1 MTLRNGRS
9 IGQKPQGVNGSMGK
23 LKATMGEGK
32 RQTVGQVAAVEAR
45 SAVGRPQRSE
55 DARGAKRVGDPT
67 MSAVRSSPATNRGE
81 LEAQAIAAHSAVQL
95 VMSDNGEV
103 KTIAVRVPTNG
114 QIACIDGLRIVIG
127 EETFAGVVQ
136 GVDDDAYVR
145 ACSAELEEI
154 FGFGLVRNLN
164 QRRDFY
170 GETWELGENWGYAGF
185 GGERQNRTILIVLSG
200 QGTLAATPGW
210 EGRLYDFMLKTA
222 KRPVITRIDL
232 AHDVF
237 DGRITVDQ
245 LDDMHTDGFFTNA
258 YTVPD
263 CQHAGNWKFPNG
275 KGRTLYVGTRKAGKM
290 FRGYEKGMEQGDSSS
305 QWVRLE
311 VELAN
316 KVMLIPFDVLLDPSA
331 YFMGAY
337 PKAFAHLSL
346 TVAPQRVEI
355 KRKTAEINVDASL
368 KMVSQQVGKY
378 VGVLADIFGAEELV
392 AMVRDK
398 MGRWP
403 DRLKVPDAQYADT
416 PVHRQERKQ
425 SFNEYKFG
433 PDDWSGASGMAA

>member
-1 MTLRNGRS
+1 MSVFKDPSRLFMAPCAR
-9 IGQKPQGVNGSMGK
+9 VAGS
-23 LKATMGEGK
+23 
-32 RQTVGQVAAVEAR
+32 
-45 SAVGRPQRSE
+45 RPQLCE
-55 DARGAKRVGDPT
+55 DANSGSRRVDPS
-67 MSAVRSSPATNRGE
+67 MSEVGTGSSPATNRGE
-81 LEAQAIAAHSAVQL
+81 LKASAIAAHSAVQL
-95 VMSDNGEV
+95 VMSDTGEL

-114 QIACIDGLRIVIG
+114 QIAVIDGLRIVIG
-127 EETFAGVVQ
+127 EETFRGVVQ

-145 ACSAELEEI
+145 ACSKELEEI

-185 GGERQNRTILIVLSG
+185 GGERQNGTILIVLSG
-200 QGTLAATPGW
+200 QGTLAALPGW
-210 EGRLYDFMLKTA
+210 EARLYEFMIKKA
-222 KRPVITRIDL
+222 KRPVITRVDL

-237 DGRITVDQ
+237 DGRVTVDQ
-245 LDDMHTDGFFTNA
+245 LDQMHTDAFFTNG
-258 YTVPD
+258 YTTPD

-290 FRGYEKGMEQGDSSS
+290 FRGYEKGMEQGDTNSV
-305 QWVRLE
+305 WVRLE

-316 KVMLIPFDVLLDPSA
+316 KAMLIPFDVLLDPSA

-346 TVAPQRVEI
+346 TVAPQRIEI
-355 KRKTAEINVDASL
+355 KRKTAEINLDASV

-378 VGVLADIFGAEELV
+378 IGVLADFFGAEELV

-403 DRLKVPDAQYADT
+403 DRLKVADADFAQT
-416 PVHRQERKQ
+416 PVHKQARKQ
-425 SFNEYKFG
+425 SFNQYQFG
-433 PDDWSGASGMAA
+433 PDDWSGASGMVA

>member
-1 MTLRNGRS
+1 MSVFKDSSRIFMAPCSRVAGSR
-9 IGQKPQGVNGSMGK
+9 PQPCEDASSGARQVDPSM
-23 LKATMGEGK
+23 
-32 RQTVGQVAAVEAR
+32 
-45 SAVGRPQRSE
+45 SAVG
-55 DARGAKRVGDPT
+55 
-67 MSAVRSSPATNRGE
+67 SPATNRGE
-81 LEAQAIAAHSAVQL
+81 LKASAIAAHSAVQL
-95 VMSDNGEV
+95 VMSDTGEL
-103 KTIAVRVPTNG
+103 KTIAVRVPANG
-114 QIACIDGLRIVIG
+114 QIAVIDGLRIVIG
-127 EETFAGVVQ
+127 EETFRGVVR

-145 ACSAELEEI
+145 ACSKELEEI

-185 GGERQNRTILIVLSG
+185 GGERQNGTILIVLSG
-200 QGTLAATPGW
+200 QGTLAALPGW
-210 EGRLYDFMLKTA
+210 EGRLYEFMFKRA
-222 KRPVITRIDL
+222 KRPVITRVDL
-232 AHDVF
+232 AHDVV

-245 LDDMHTDGFFTNA
+245 LDQMHTDGFFTNA
-258 YTVPD
+258 HTTPD

-290 FRGYEKGMEQGDSSS
+290 FRGYEKGMEQGDTNSA
-305 QWVRLE
+305 WVRLE

-316 KVMLIPFDVLLDPSA
+316 KAMLIPFDVLLDPSA

-355 KRKTAEINVDASL
+355 KRKTAEINLDASV

-378 VGVLADIFGAEELV
+378 IGVLADFFGAEELV

-403 DRLKVPDAQYADT
+403 DRLKVPDADFAQT
-416 PVHRQERKQ
+416 PVHKQARKQ
-425 SFNEYKFG
+425 SFNEYQFG
-433 PDDWSGASGMAA
+433 PDDWSGASGVAA